1 MFRDSEKRDLCLSY
15 LTGISVF
22 SFSLSTNVSTLN
34 KWQTRPL
41 VIAGAWRD
49 SKVEIDIGADVAAE
63 IVEEV
68 EESADHNPE
77 FVRSLAEP
85 IEDAPGLGYMRRGLL
100 NEDEALRLILASTP
114 VAFSPQTE
122 SMLDSSNTDTAA
134 EVADAAVTTPSEDNV
149 SRNDLFHY
157 TDDDQT
163 EDEMMKK
170 SPSPELILS
179 RSATVSPTLE
189 WDNPAVEDTD
199 QDHDMMVSSPC
210 LAEEIETATVA
221 MDDVRNADDKVD
233 SPDQET
239 CLTPPSRCQSPLSN
253 TSSLSLDGNRS
264 PPPRLNLVLREEVH
278 QTSNTPGDLISE
290 QNTRQRRLVGMGFS
304 SPPSIRV
311 TALSLAQNISLTS
324 CLDLICH
331 ESGLDSQVTN
341 HSSVSNHLT
350 NQNLVSHNLDRS

>member
-1 MFRDSEKRDLCLSY
+1 M
-15 LTGISVF
+15 
-22 SFSLSTNVSTLN
+22 
-34 KWQTRPL
+34 
-41 VIAGAWRD
+41 
-49 SKVEIDIGADVAAE
+49 EIDIGADVAAE

-68 EESADHNPE
+68 EESSDHNPD

-122 SMLDSSNTDTAA
+122 SMLDSNNTDTAA
-134 EVADAAVTTPSEDNV
+134 EVADAAVTPPSEDNV

-199 QDHDMMVSSPC
+199 QDHNVHIGHISQS
-210 LAEEIETATVA
+210 
-221 MDDVRNADDKVD
+221 VRNIHV
-233 SPDQET
+233 
-239 CLTPPSRCQSPLSN
+239 
-253 TSSLSLDGNRS
+253 
-264 PPPRLNLVLREEVH
+264 
-278 QTSNTPGDLISE
+278 
-290 QNTRQRRLVGMGFS
+290 
-304 SPPSIRV
+304 
-311 TALSLAQNISLTS
+311 
-324 CLDLICH
+324 
-331 ESGLDSQVTN
+331 
-341 HSSVSNHLT
+341 
-350 NQNLVSHNLDRS
+350 

>member
-1 MFRDSEKRDLCLSY
+1 M
-15 LTGISVF
+15 
-22 SFSLSTNVSTLN
+22 
-34 KWQTRPL
+34 
-41 VIAGAWRD
+41 
-49 SKVEIDIGADVAAE
+49 EIDIGADVAAE

-122 SMLDSSNTDTAA
+122 SMLDSNNTDTAA

-189 WDNPAVEDTD
+189 WDNPAVEVTD

-290 QNTRQRRLVGMGFS
+290 QN
-304 SPPSIRV
+304 
-311 TALSLAQNISLTS
+311 LAQNISLTS

-350 NQNLVSHNLDRS
+350 NQHLVSHNLDRS